1 MRHKNQNIT
10 TVLLGQNRAC
20 GSALCVAAWRRL
32 LGGREALP
40 VRGSSKFTVSA
51 ISSSQLTP
59 QPHRDAFTH
68 LRRCLAISWTRTGT
82 RSWRFLLPDLELHL
96 PRPYI
101 CRSGNSGYGK
111 KPYGKTIGKLVTDSF
126 LVAKKQRSISA
137 MGSVHNKISPDV
149 SAVVSRTLSSYRLPY
164 KKGKDTLSTN

>member
-1 MRHKNQNIT
+1 MSAGDTKTRILQLSSLAKIEP
-10 TVLLGQNRAC
+10 VGLRSVWRPGGAAC
-20 GSALCVAAWRRL
+20 SR
-32 LGGREALP
+32 
-40 VRGSSKFTVSA
+40 SSKSTVNA
-51 ISSSQLTP
+51 TSSSQSTP
-59 QPHRDAFTH
+59 QPHRNAFTH
-68 LRRCLAISWTRTGT
+68 LRRCLAVSRTRTGT
-82 RSWRFLLPDLELHL
+82 RSRRFLLPDLELCL

-137 MGSVHNKISPDV
+137 MGSVHNKTSPDV

-164 KKGKDTLSTN
+164 EKGKDTLSTN